1 MATKPSTEPDVAPE
15 SAKEVDLKK
24 LADDYRKDRTKAPGY
39 SYRWVTSGGVTD
51 VVVEKIGK

>member
-1 MATKPSTEPDVAPE
+1 MATETKPET
-15 SAKEVDLKK
+15 AKEVDLKK

-39 SYRWVTSGGVTD
+39 TYRWVTSGGVTD